1 MTLATKRF
9 HILSA
14 AAVCSL
20 QSLGA
25 ASPTKSEL
33 AEIVPQEKS
42 PKGNASFF
50 RSSYFLPF
58 LPRSFSMD
66 VAQYARVPL

>member
-1 MTLATKRF
+1 MTLATERF

-14 AAVCSL
+14 VAECSL

-25 ASPTKSEL
+25 ASPAKSEL

-50 RSSYFLPF
+50 GSSSFFL
-58 LPRSFSMD
+58 LIHFSMD